1 MDQQRQQDGR
11 FREPIAV
18 IGSACRFPGACS
30 SPSKLWD
37 LLQQPRD
44 VLKEF
49 HPERLNLSR
58 FHHKSGDT
66 HGATD
71 VGNKSYLLEE
81 DTRLFDAA
89 FFGISPIEAAGM
101 DPQQRILLE
110 AVYETFES
118 AGVTLDELRGS
129 FTSVH
134 VGCMT
139 SDWAN
144 IQARDTET
152 VPKYNATGSA
162 NSILSNRISYIFDL
176 KGPSETIDTACSS
189 SLVALHNAA
198 RGLLNGD
205 CNAAVVAGVNLILD
219 PAPFINESKLHMLSP
234 DARSRMWDKDAN
246 GYARGE
252 GAGALLLKTLSQ
264 ALKDGDHIEG
274 LVRATG
280 VNSDGQSPGITMPYS
295 PTQTALIQQTYAR
308 AGLDPIKDRP
318 QYIECHGTGTPA
330 GDPVEARALSN
341 AFIGHVDKSTENPI
355 LVGSI
360 KTVIGHLEGG
370 AGIAGV
376 IKVLL
381 SIKYRV
387 IPPNLLFKDL
397 NPDIAPY
404 YGPLQIPTTAVPWP
418 ELPPGTPARASVNS
432 FGFGGT
438 NAHAVIESF
447 DESFGPRAS
456 SADEGVV
463 GPLLFSAKSGASL
476 LRSVRDNL
484 EYLQKDASLD
494 LRDLS
499 AFLQSRRT
507 THRVRAHFTG
517 SSRDAVL
524 ENMTNFITTH
534 AQSASDQI
542 GHQPQLI
549 NPKEVPGVLG
559 VFTGQGAQWPA
570 MGRELYCKSA
580 LFRKTIEECE
590 AVLDALPQQ
599 DRPDWSLTEELMK
612 DAISSRISEAALSQP
627 LCSAVQLA
635 LVKLLQAAGIAFD
648 AVVGH
653 SSGEIAATFAA
664 GIITLQGAMQIAYYR
679 GLHAKSA
686 GGANHAKGAMM
697 AVGLS
702 FAEAKQFCSRPEFDG
717 KIKVAASNA
726 PKSVTIS
733 GDVDAIVQAHEILQ
747 ADNIFA
753 RRLQVDTA
761 YHSHHMLPCCQPYLN
776 SLLACNIKV
785 MQPTGKCTWISSVRG
800 DTQLLRGD
808 LSSLKGQ
815 YWVDN
820 MVRTVLFTQAIESSI
835 WHGGPFDLAIE
846 VGPHPA
852 LKGPTEQTLKAS
864 YGILPVYTGVLKR
877 GENNVE
883 AFSAAVGTTWAQL
896 GPAFVDFA
904 GYRNLFYEA
913 ETPVFKIP
921 KGLPLYSWDHDKV
934 FWREG
939 RLSRRFRLGNDQGHE
954 LLGRRTLDD
963 NDTELRWRNVLKLGE
978 MPWLRGHEVLGEVLL
993 PGASYVSVAVQAGH
1007 NIAMTMGKNVRL
1019 IEISNVDI
1027 LRPVVVPEGTDGVET
1042 LFTTRIVETT
1052 RDHIKAEF
1060 MYYVCPDESLGTM
1073 LRTCNG
1079 EVMVYLETQTDIAS
1093 PDTLPAKDAMPLNLT
1108 KIDTERVYSLFKDIG
1123 LNYSGLFRGISTIER
1138 KLDYASTRST
1148 WVDGL
1153 DSAYVVHP
1161 AMLDVAFQTMFI
1173 AKAHPAS
1180 RQINSA
1186 LLPSHIDR
1194 VRINPSVQFTQP
1206 NEVAETAAEFET
1218 WAVKQTANS
1227 LVGDLNIYDA
1237 ATGKTFLQV
1246 EGLAVNSVGEQDA
1259 SSDNSM
1265 FSRTLWGQDVTL
1277 GLPDPVRDPVKDAEG
1292 LQMAHAVER
1301 VAVFYVKNI
1310 LKEVKKEERADFQW
1324 YHQRMFEAF
1333 ENHISIVKNGE
1344 HPIILPEWLDDE
1356 ESILDELDSKH
1367 GDTIDFKLLHAVGK
1381 DLAHVVRGNKQM
1393 LEVMT
1398 KNDMLNRFYMEGY
1411 ASVPTNK
1418 AVGDVMRQL
1427 SFKFPRAKILEIGA
1441 GTGGTSWSVLKSIND
1456 AYESYTYTDVSS
1468 GFFHLAE
1475 EKFSDFAHKII
1486 FKVLDIEQEP
1496 KEQGFKEQSYDI
1508 IIAALVLHATHDLE
1522 RTMRHARSLLKP
1534 GGFLVMVELTGTM
1547 SVRATLVMGGLP
1559 GWWLGENDGRRLSPL
1574 VTAIEWDRLL
1584 QNTGF
1589 SGADAVIHDLA
1600 DEEKHCTALIMGQA
1614 VDDDFQ
1620 RLRSPLST
1628 VAELPPPDDPIL
1640 VIGGKRLSTS
1650 KVIREIQK
1658 LFPRKWARHVRVY
1671 KSIDEVNVS
1680 GITPGLDVL
1689 SLQDLD
1695 ESPFSHTITARCMTI
1710 LQTLLMNAKNILW
1723 VTGARECQ
1731 SPRANLIHGIM
1742 RVVPSELPQ
1751 LNVQVLGLEA
1761 TATPV
1766 ALARTSV
1773 EMFLRLRETGTD
1785 GGNSHREMLWSMEP
1799 ELDIVRDRIIIPRVV
1814 PDNELNELYNASK
1827 RAITKTV
1834 DASKTPVDVVQ
1845 KDGRLS
1851 LQVAVA
1857 ASNTGRVELLKV
1869 HYSLRIPSM
1878 SGDELFIMA
1887 GRSGSSWVAAVTN
1900 ANTSIARVHGTHVI
1914 PIDEQDCSPERL
1926 SAIANYILSW
1936 SISTVAGPHAS
1947 VLLFEAHDSLA
1958 ASVKAQLAAAGGK
1971 AFFAST
1977 RTHGTP
1983 ANGIKIHA
1991 LASKRSIQRVVP
2003 HDVQLFI
2010 DCSLDSS
2017 PAAAT
2022 LTQSMPSNCIS
2033 RQLDVQLVQEALRS
2047 AHRESVELLKEAF
2060 AFPGV
2065 ESPAVPVVPAQT
2077 LAGRSFMSLKAQAY
2091 VTDWTTQVIS
2101 TTVPPLSLEGLFRPD
2116 KTYFMAGMAGGLGL
2130 SICQWMIR
2138 NGAKH
2143 MVITSRNPQVNTA
2156 TLEEAERVGA
2166 TVKVLAMDLTNRES
2180 VEKVVQQIR
2189 ETMPPIAGVCNAAM
2203 VLKDGFFVDMD
2214 VDQFNNTLAAKV
2226 IGSENLDSVFSS
2238 TPLDFFILL
2247 GSVASVIGNVGQSN
2261 YHAANLFMDSLVHQ
2275 RRARGLAASIVHIAY
2290 VTDVGYVTREERDR
2304 QLDSHF
2310 RKVRLMPTSE
2320 TDVHHAFAEAV
2331 KGGKPGSTS
2340 GYHDIIM
2347 GIEPL
2352 REQIPLDQQPLW
2364 MKNPR
2369 FAHFDQHAIHAQHE
2383 RGSTGSID
2391 NVRALVEKAEKEEEA
2406 IDAVMAAFCAKLE
2419 SILQLTA
2426 GCINVQRPITDLGI
2440 DSLVA
2445 VEIRTWFLKE
2455 LGADVPVVKILG
2467 GDTVQQLSTIATK
2480 KLLAKNMEAGAE
2492 KKSTIEK
2499 PAEATAPVRIPA
2511 PTPLAT
2517 SPHIAIESSHIAS
2530 GDPTPGSTDQRG
2542 PILTPES
2549 DRSSFLTTPAAVD
2562 IDSVSVLTAAT
2573 SKQEESISSNSSYT
2587 KDDTPELEDEY
2598 ESSVGVAAEEADEM
2612 RVRPGII
2619 REERMSPAQARLW
2632 FMSQHLENSAAYNM
2646 AFRYKVKGPIGTA
2659 RLKHAL
2665 SFTTHKHECLRM
2677 CFYSHLEDGHPMQ
2690 GLMASSLCNFK
2701 HTVHASEDD
2710 VAREMSRL
2718 STCQWNLQY
2727 GHTMEVS
2734 LLSRDSEDHDLI
2746 IAYHHIVMD
2755 VIGLGVVLDD
2765 LNNAYNMKPVNKS
2778 AGSYIEFSVKQL
2790 EQQARGDFDK
2800 QLSFWEAEFRT
2811 IPQRLPRLPFAR
2823 IGSPSGV
2830 AESVPDTYHQYRELN
2845 DTQFASLKATC
2856 QKLRISPF
2864 HFHLSLLQV
2873 LLSRYTNT
2881 DDLCIGIVDA
2891 NRNDHRYAGTVGCFV
2906 NMVPVR
2912 LHVPPGKA
2920 SFADVAQQTRRSALQ
2935 ALEHSAVPFDMILDK
2950 IKAPRS
2956 SRSTPLFQAALN
2968 YRTGS
2973 IWELPLGRAKMT
2985 MADVKDA
2992 NNPYDL
2998 SLGIAET
3005 RTGCMVEVYVSS
3017 SAYGAEACA
3026 TIMDAY
3032 MRLLDD
3038 FSNTPDLQINDCNI
3052 YGKPEID
3059 SSLSIGQGP
3068 VIHFEWPATL
3078 SQRFLDM
3085 VRLHHGDPAVTD
3097 KTGTLT
3103 YSELLERVN
3112 GVSDTLIRHGCKS
3125 GTRIAVL
3132 CEPSIDTIVAMLAIL
3147 HIGAVYVPLDVSLP
3161 TARHVAMIQSSKPS
3175 FVVNH
3180 ASTDGQARECIG
3192 KIEFPIR
3199 RVVLDDVIEEEIRVT
3214 VPCLASPDACSI
3226 VLFTSGSTGTP
3237 KGIMLSQANFAN
3249 HLALKTHLLGLG
3261 KETVLQQSST
3271 GFDMSIV
3278 QMFCALANGGRL
3290 VIAPFDIR
3298 RDPIEM
3304 VSLVCSEHISLSI
3317 ATPSEYLA
3325 WTRYGISSLK
3335 ENTAWRHIC
3344 MGGESV
3350 TRQLV
3355 LELRRLGL
3363 PNLRVTNCYGPTEI
3377 TAAASFQPI
3386 DLGGQEDAHPDMVKY
3401 KVGKVLPN
3409 YTVSIL
3415 DARGSPQPV
3424 NHTGEVCIGGA
3435 GVALGYISASDDAA
3449 SKFIVTAQ
3457 GQRMYR
3463 TGDRGRLL
3471 SDGTLLLFGRI
3482 EGDSQIKLR
3491 GIRVDLQEV
3500 ELAVLEAADGLLS
3513 NVVVSQRGDVLIA
3526 HATVPPGEPEA
3537 TLITEDDLNR
3547 VLRRLDLP
3555 QYFIPARIVILS
3567 SLPTNANGKLDRK
3580 AIAALP
3586 LPSCQSRA
3594 DSGSEE
3600 EKMTIEEGELRLLWE
3615 RVLPQVAPLTR
3626 IAPSSDFFLLGGN
3639 SLLLMKLQ
3647 AAMKDS
3653 MNVMMSTRKLYQA
3666 STLREMARA
3675 VDKQRRSQAEHDD
3688 QREIDWAAE
3697 TAIPKWLLNQI
3708 HEQSQSK
3715 QVVGAKS
3722 PVEKI
3727 SVLMTGATTFLGGHL
3742 LKSLLESDKVSKI
3755 YCIAVLAD
3763 DQHLL
3768 PENEKIESFNG
3779 SLLSPTLGLDAT
3791 ERVRLEST
3799 ADIIVHAGG
3808 SGHCLNTY
3816 ATLRIPNVIS
3826 THFLASMALPRSI
3839 PLLFLSS
3846 SRVVLL
3852 TGNTSPP
3859 AASVSGFPPA
3869 TDGREGH
3876 MMSKWTSEV
3885 FLENLVGHLLA
3896 SSPRHQQNPWTVSV
3910 HRPSVIVSE
3919 HAPNS
3924 DALNAILRYSILMQ
3938 SSPRMD
3944 NVVGYLDL
3952 AQLDTV
3958 IAELRQSVIQLG
3970 SGQGKQESTNILFK
3984 HHSGGI
3990 KVPASELWSHL
4001 GKVYGITF
4009 DEVELDEWLRRA
4021 ARAGID
4027 PLITAYLEAIQAN
4040 GAKMIFP
4047 YMGSD

>member
-1 MDQQRQQDGR
+1 MDQKRQQDGR

-18 IGSACRFPGACS
+18 IGSACRFPGASS
-30 SPSKLWD
+30 SPSKLWE

-58 FHHKSGDT
+58 FYHKSGDT

-89 FFGISPIEAAGM
+89 FFGISPVEAAGM

-234 DARSRMWDKDAN
+234 DARSRMWDKAAN

-252 GAGALLLKTLSQ
+252 GAGALLLKTFSQ

-280 VNSDGQSPGITMPYS
+280 VNSDGQSPGITMPFS

-341 AFIGHVDKSTENPI
+341 AFVAQGDTSTENPI

-381 SIKYRV
+381 SIKHRV

-404 YGPLQIPTTAVPWP
+404 YGPLRIPTTAVPWP

-438 NAHAVIESF
+438 NSHAIIESF
-447 DESFGPRAS
+447 DESSVPGS
-456 SADEGVV
+456 NSAEEGIV

-499 AFLQSRRT
+499 ALLQSRRT
-507 THRVRAHFTG
+507 THRVRAYFAG

-524 ENMTNFITTH
+524 QKMANFVDNH
-534 AQSASDQI
+534 ERSASDQI

-570 MGRELYCKSA
+570 MGRELYLKSS
-580 LFRKTIEECE
+580 LFRRYIEECE
-590 AVLDALPQQ
+590 AVLNVLPQQ
-599 DRPDWSLTEELMK
+599 DRPDWSLAEELMK
-612 DAISSRISEAALSQP
+612 DALCSRISEAAVSQP
-627 LCSAVQLA
+627 LCSAVQIA
-635 LVKLLQAAGIAFD
+635 LVKLLQAAGIGFD

-686 GGANHAKGAMM
+686 GGADGAKGAMM

-702 FAEAKQFCSRPEFDG
+702 FTEAKQFCSRLEFDG
-717 KIKVAASNA
+717 RIKVAASNA
-726 PKSVTIS
+726 PKSVTLS
-733 GDVDAIVQAHEILQ
+733 GDVDAIAQAHEILQ
-747 ADNIFA
+747 ADNVFA

-761 YHSHHMLPCCQPYLN
+761 YHSHHMLPCSRPYLK

-785 MQPTGKCTWISSVRG
+785 MQPIGKCTWISSVRG

-864 YGILPVYTGVLKR
+864 YGALPMYTGVLKR
-877 GENNVE
+877 GGNDVE
-883 AFSAAVGTTWAQL
+883 AFSSAIGTTWSQL
-896 GPAFVDFA
+896 GPVFVDFA
-904 GYRNLFYEA
+904 GYRSLFYEA
-913 ETPVFKIP
+913 EMPAFRIP
-921 KGLPLYSWDHDKV
+921 KGLPSYSWDHDKV

-939 RLSRRFRLGNDQGHE
+939 RLSRRFRLGHDQVHE

-963 NDTELRWRNVLKLGE
+963 NDNELRWRNVLKLGE

-993 PGASYVSVAVQAGH
+993 PGASYVSIAVQAGQSVA
-1007 NIAMTMGKNVRL
+1007 ISMEKGVRL
-1019 IEISNVDI
+1019 IEVSNVNI
-1027 LRPVVVPEGTDGVET
+1027 LRPVVVPEGADGVET

-1052 RDHIKAEF
+1052 KDHIRAEF
-1060 MYYVCPDESLGTM
+1060 RYYVCPDESLGSM
-1073 LRTCNG
+1073 LQTCNG
-1079 EVMVYLETQTDIAS
+1079 DIMVYLETQADVAS
-1093 PDTLPAKDAMPLNLT
+1093 QYTLPSKDVMPSNLT
-1108 KIDTERVYSLFKDIG
+1108 SIDTERVYSLFQDIG
-1123 LNYSGLFRGISTIER
+1123 LNYSGLFRGISAIDR
-1138 KLDYASTRST
+1138 QLDYARTRST
-1148 WVDGL
+1148 WAEGL

-1186 LLPSHIDR
+1186 LLPSRIDR
-1194 VRINPSVQFTQP
+1194 VRIDPSVQFTQE
-1206 NEVAETAAEFET
+1206 NAGAGTAAEFET

-1227 LVGDLNIYDA
+1227 LVGDLNIYNA
-1237 ATGKTFLQV
+1237 ATGQTFLQV
-1246 EGLAVNSVGEQDA
+1246 EGLAVNTVGEQDA
-1259 SSDNSM
+1259 SSDRSM

-1277 GLPDPVRDPVKDAEG
+1277 GLPDPVRDPVEDAKG

-1301 VAVFYVKNI
+1301 VALFYVKSI
-1310 LKEVKKEERADFQW
+1310 LKEISQEERADFQW
-1324 YHQRMFEAF
+1324 YHQRMLEAF
-1333 ENHISIVKNGE
+1333 EDHVKIVEGGE
-1344 HPIILPEWLDDE
+1344 HPIILSEWLDDE
-1356 ESILDELDSKH
+1356 ESILHELDSKH
-1367 GDTIDFKLLHAVGK
+1367 GETIDFKLLHAVGK
-1381 DLAHVVRGNKQM
+1381 NLADVVRGRKQM

-1398 KNDMLNRFYMEGY
+1398 KDDMLNRFYMEGY

-1441 GTGGTSWSVLKSIND
+1441 GTGGTSWSVLNSIDN

-1475 EKFSDFAHKII
+1475 EKFSKFAHKMI

-1496 KEQGFKEQSYDI
+1496 KQQGFEEQTYDI
-1508 IIAALVLHATHDLE
+1508 IVAALVLHATHDLAT
-1522 RTMRHARSLLKP
+1522 TMRHARSLLKP

-1559 GWWLGENDGRRLSPL
+1559 GWWLGEHDGRRLSPL
-1574 VTAIEWDRLL
+1574 VTAMEWDRLL
-1584 QNTGF
+1584 QDTGF

-1600 DEEKHCTALIMGQA
+1600 DEEKHCTALIMSQA
-1614 VDDDFQ
+1614 VDDALQ

-1628 VAELPPPDDPIL
+1628 VAELPVPAAPIL
-1640 VIGGKRLSTS
+1640 VIGGRRLSTS
-1650 KVIREIQK
+1650 KVIREVQK
-1658 LFPRKWARHVRVY
+1658 LLPKNWVRHVQVY
-1671 KSIDEVNVS
+1671 KSIDEVEVS
-1680 GITPGLDVL
+1680 RVTPGVDIL
-1689 SLQDLD
+1689 SLQDFD
-1695 ESPFSHTITARCMTI
+1695 EPPFSHTITAHRMTI
-1710 LQTLLMNAKNILW
+1710 LQSLLMNARNLLW
-1723 VTGARECQ
+1723 VTGARESQ
-1731 SPRANLIHGIM
+1731 RPRANLIHGIM

-1751 LNVQVLGLEA
+1751 LNVQVLGLDATEA
-1761 TATPV
+1761 PV
-1766 ALARTSV
+1766 ALARDSV
-1773 EMFLRLRETGTD
+1773 QMFLRLRETGAD
-1785 GGNSHREMLWSMEP
+1785 GGNSHREMLWSTEP
-1799 ELDIVRDRIIIPRVV
+1799 ELDIVCGRIMIPRVV
-1814 PDNELNELYNASK
+1814 PDDELNELYNASK

-1834 DASKTPVDVVQ
+1834 DASRIPVKVVQ
-1845 KDGRLS
+1845 RNGRLS
-1851 LQVAVA
+1851 LQSA
-1857 ASNTGRVELLKV
+1857 AAANNDDRFDLIKV
-1869 HYSLRIPSM
+1869 HYSLRIPSLR
-1878 SGDELFIMA
+1878 GDELFIIA
-1887 GRSGSSWVAAVTN
+1887 GRSESAWVVALTN
-1900 ANTSIARVHGTHVI
+1900 VNTSIARVDNTHVI
-1914 PIDEQDCSPERL
+1914 PIDEAACSPKRL
-1926 SAIANYILSW
+1926 SAMANYFLAW
-1936 SISTVAGPHAS
+1936 SIATVAGPHAS
-1947 VLLFEAHDSLA
+1947 VLLFEADNCLA
-1958 ASVKAQLAAAGGK
+1958 ASVKAQLAAVGGK
-1971 AFFAST
+1971 AILAYT
-1977 RTHGTP
+1977 QTHGSP
-1983 ANGIKIHA
+1983 ASGIKVHA
-1991 LASKRSIQRVVP
+1991 LASKRAIQRLVP
-2003 HDVQLFI
+2003 RDVQLFI
-2010 DCSLDSS
+2010 DCSLGAS

-2022 LTQSMPSNCIS
+2022 LGQSMPSNCIS
-2033 RQLDVQLVQEALRS
+2033 RQLSVELVHEALRS
-2047 AHRESVELLKEAF
+2047 ASKEPAKLLGEAC
-2060 AFPGV
+2060 A
-2065 ESPAVPVVPAQT
+2065 SPDAEASAVPVIPAEK
-2077 LAGRSFMSLKAQAY
+2077 LAGSTSVSLEAQAY
-2091 VTDWTTQVIS
+2091 VTDWKTQLLSANIQ
-2101 TTVPPLSLEGLFRPD
+2101 PLGFEGLFRPD

-2138 NGAKH
+2138 NGAKY
-2143 MVITSRNPQVNTA
+2143 MVITSRRPQVDAA

-2166 TVKVLAMDLTNRES
+2166 TVKVLAMDLTDKEC
-2180 VEKVVQQIR
+2180 VKQVVQEVR
-2189 ETMPPIAGVCNAAM
+2189 DTMPPIVGVCNAAM

-2214 VDQFNNTLAAKV
+2214 VNQFNNTLAAKV
-2226 IGSENLDSVFSS
+2226 IGSENLDSVFDNA
-2238 TPLDFFILL
+2238 PLDFFILL
-2247 GSVASVIGNVGQSN
+2247 GSVASVIGNIGQSN
-2261 YHAANLFMDSLVHQ
+2261 YHAANLFMASLVHQ
-2275 RRARGLAASIVHIAY
+2275 RRARGLAASIIHIAY

-2331 KGGKPGSTS
+2331 RGGKTESTS

-2352 REQIPLDQQPLW
+2352 RTQIPLDQQPLW

-2369 FAHFDQHAIHAQHE
+2369 FAHFDQHTIHAQQD
-2383 RGSTGSID
+2383 RGLTGSRENI
-2391 NVRALVEKAEKEEEA
+2391 RALVEKADKEEDA

-2426 GCINVQRPITDLGI
+2426 GSINVQRPITDLGI

-2492 KKSTIEK
+2492 KMSTTEK
-2499 PAEATAPVRIPA
+2499 PAEATAPVHVPA
-2511 PTPLAT
+2511 PAPLAP
-2517 SPHIAIESSHIAS
+2517 SPRIASESSNVDS
-2530 GDPTPGSTDQRG
+2530 DERSQSPTDRPGPVS
-2542 PILTPES
+2542 TPES
-2549 DRSSFLTTPAAVD
+2549 DRSSFLTTQGVLD
-2562 IDSVSVLTAAT
+2562 FDSVSVATAAT
-2573 SKQEESISSNSSYT
+2573 SEQEESISSDSSYT
-2587 KDDTPELEDEY
+2587 KGDTYEPDDK
-2598 ESSVGVAAEEADEM
+2598 SACFVGVAGQKAAV
-2612 RVRPGII
+2612 VRARPEII

-2632 FMSQHLENSAAYNM
+2632 FMSQHLENSSAYNM
-2646 AFRYKVKGPIGTA
+2646 AFRYKVKGPIGIA

-2665 SFTTHKHECLRM
+2665 SLTAQTHECLRM
-2677 CFYSHLEDGHPMQ
+2677 CFYSRLEDGHPMQ
-2690 GLMASSLCNFK
+2690 GLMASSLYEFK
-2701 HTVHASEDD
+2701 QTLHASDAD
-2710 VAREMSRL
+2710 VTREMSRL
-2718 STCQWNLQY
+2718 SNCQWNLQY
-2727 GHTMEVS
+2727 GHTMGVS
-2734 LLSRDSEDHDLI
+2734 LLSRNSEDHDLI

-2755 VIGLGVVLDD
+2755 VVGLGAVLVD
-2765 LNNAYNMKPVNKS
+2765 LDSAYNMKPINKS
-2778 AGSYIEFSVKQL
+2778 AGSYLDFSAQQL
-2790 EQQARGDFDK
+2790 EQQTRGGFDK
-2800 QLSFWEAEFRT
+2800 DLSFWEAKFET
-2811 IPQRLPRLPFAR
+2811 IPEPLPRLPFAN
-2823 IGSPSGV
+2823 IGT
-2830 AESVPDTYHQYRELN
+2830 VPGDEPAAGTYHQYRELN
-2845 DTQFASLKATC
+2845 DTQFVSLKATC
-2856 QKLRISPF
+2856 QQLDI
-2864 HFHLSLLQV
+2864 
-2873 LLSRYTNT
+2873 
-2881 DDLCIGIVDA
+2881 CIGVVDA
-2891 NRNDHRYAGTVGCFV
+2891 NRNDHRYAGAVGCFV
-2906 NMVPVR
+2906 NMVPLR
-2912 LHVPPGKA
+2912 LQVPPSKTA
-2920 SFADVAQQTRRSALQ
+2920 FTDFAQQTRKRALQ
-2935 ALEHSAVPFDMILDK
+2935 ALEHSEVPFDMILDRIK
-2950 IKAPRS
+2950 IPRS
-2956 SRSTPLFQAALN
+2956 SGSTPLFQAALN

-2973 IWELPLGRAKMT
+2973 IWEMPLGQAKMT

-3017 SAYGAEACA
+3017 PAYSAEACS
-3026 TIMDAY
+3026 TVMDAY
-3032 MRLLDD
+3032 MRLLAD
-3038 FSNTPDLQINDCNI
+3038 FSSTPALEIGNCSI
-3052 YGKPEID
+3052 YDQADID
-3059 SSLSIGQGP
+3059 RSLSIGRGP
-3068 VIHFEWPATL
+3068 VITFGWPATL

-3085 VRLHHGDPAVTD
+3085 VRLHHDDPAVTD
-3097 KTGTLT
+3097 ETGTLT
-3103 YSELLERVN
+3103 YSEFMERVN
-3112 GVSDTLIRHGCKS
+3112 AVSDTLVRHGCKS
-3125 GTRIAVL
+3125 DSRVAVL
-3132 CEPSIDTIVAMLAIL
+3132 CEPSIDSVVSMLAIL

-3161 TARHVAMIQSSKPS
+3161 AARHAAMMQSSNPS
-3175 FVVNH
+3175 FLVSH
-3180 ASTDGQARECIG
+3180 FATDGRARDCIDKVG
-3192 KIEFPIR
+3192 FPIR
-3199 RVVLDDVIEEEIRVT
+3199 RVVVDEVLDEEVTVT
-3214 VPCLASPDACSI
+3214 VPCVASPDDCSI
-3226 VLFTSGSTGTP
+3226 IFFTSGSTGTP
-3237 KGIMLSQANFAN
+3237 KGIMLSQANFVN
-3249 HLALKTHLLGLG
+3249 HLALKTHLLELG

-3271 GFDMSIV
+3271 GFDMSII

-3290 VIAPFDIR
+3290 VIAPSEIR
-3298 RDPIEM
+3298 RDPMEM
-3304 VSLVCSEHISLSI
+3304 VSLVRSERISLSI

-3325 WTRYGISSLK
+3325 WIRYGASSLK

-3344 MGGESV
+3344 MGGEPV

-3355 LELRRLGL
+3355 LELRRLDI
-3363 PNLRVTNCYGPTEI
+3363 PTLRVTNCYGPTEI
-3377 TAAASFQPI
+3377 TAAASFHTI
-3386 DLGGQEDAHPDMVKY
+3386 DLGSQENVASDTVKY
-3401 KVGKVLPN
+3401 TVGKVLPN

-3415 DARGSPQPV
+3415 DASGSPQPV
-3424 NHTGEVCIGGA
+3424 NYTGEICIGGT
-3435 GVALGYISASDDAA
+3435 GVALGYIDTTGDAA

-3482 EGDSQIKLR
+3482 DGDSQVKLR
-3491 GIRVDLQEV
+3491 GLRIDLQEV

-3513 NVVVSQRGDVLIA
+3513 TVVVSQRGDVLIA
-3526 HATVPPGEPEA
+3526 HATLAADKAGSTVVTDG
-3537 TLITEDDLNR
+3537 DLTR
-3547 VLRRLDLP
+3547 MLQRLTLP
-3555 QYFIPARIVILS
+3555 QYFIPARIIILP
-3567 SLPTNANGKLDRK
+3567 SLPTNTNGKLDRK

-3586 LPSCQSRA
+3586 LPPSRSTA
-3594 DSGSEE
+3594 DLGSEA
-3600 EKMTIEEGELRLLWE
+3600 EKMTVDEGELRLLWE
-3615 RVLPQVAPLTR
+3615 RVLPQAAVSAS

-3647 AAMKDS
+3647 ATIKDS
-3653 MNVMMSTRKLYQA
+3653 MNVTISTRKLYQA
-3666 STLREMARA
+3666 STLRDMAQA
-3675 VDKQRRSQAEHDD
+3675 VMKQWRSEAENDAE
-3688 QREIDWAAE
+3688 QEIDWAAE
-3697 TAIPKWLLNQI
+3697 TAVPRWLLDQI
-3708 HEQSQSK
+3708 HKQSDSK
-3715 QVVGAKS
+3715 HAAGSKS
-3722 PVEKI
+3722 PEAKL

-3742 LKSLLESDKVSKI
+3742 LKSLLDSDKVSKV

-3763 DQHLL
+3763 DMHLL
-3768 PENEKIESFNG
+3768 PEGEKVECFTG
-3779 SLLSPTLGLDAT
+3779 SLLSPTLGLNAA
-3791 ERVRLEST
+3791 ERERLEST

-3816 ATLRIPNVIS
+3816 TTLRKPNVVS
-3826 THFLASMALPRSI
+3826 TQVLASMALPRSI

-3846 SRVVLL
+3846 NRVVLL
-3852 TGNTSPP
+3852 TGSTSPP
-3859 AASVSGFPPA
+3859 PASVSSFPPA

-3876 MMSKWTSEV
+3876 MMM
-3885 FLENLVGHLLA
+3885 
-3896 SSPRHQQNPWTVSV
+3896 

-3919 HAPNS
+3919 NAPNS

-3944 NVVGYLDL
+3944 NVEGYLDL

-3958 IAELRQSVIQLG
+3958 VAELCQSVIQLG
-3970 SGQGKQESTNILFK
+3970 SGRTTQESTNILFK
-3984 HHSGGI
+3984 HHSGGV
-3990 KVPASELWSHL
+3990 KVPARELWSHL
-4001 GKVYGITF
+4001 ENVYGVTF
-4009 DEVELDEWLRRA
+4009 DEVEMNEWLRRA

-4027 PLITAYLEAIQAN
+4027 PLIMAYLEAIQGN
-4040 GAKMIFP
+4040 GAKLIFP

>member
-1 MDQQRQQDGR
+1 MDQERQQDGR

-18 IGSACRFPGACS
+18 IGSGCRFPGASS
-30 SPSKLWD
+30 SPSKLWE

-44 VLKEF
+44 ALKEF
-49 HPERLNLSR
+49 DPERLNLSR

-89 FFGISPIEAAGM
+89 FFGISPVEAAGM

-110 AVYETFES
+110 AVYEAFES
-118 AGVTLDELRGS
+118 AGMTLDELRGS

-219 PAPFINESKLHMLSP
+219 PAPYINESKLHMLSP
-234 DARSRMWDKDAN
+234 DARSRMWDKAAN

-252 GAGALLLKTLSQ
+252 GAGALLLKKLSQ

-280 VNSDGQSPGITMPYS
+280 VNSDGQSPGITMPFS
-295 PTQTALIQQTYAR
+295 PTQTALIQETYAR

-330 GDPVEARALSN
+330 GDPVEAQALSN
-341 AFIGHVDKSTENPI
+341 AFIGQGDKSTENPI
-355 LVGSI
+355 FVGSI

-381 SIKYRV
+381 SIKHRV

-418 ELPPGTPARASVNS
+418 KLPPGTPARASVNS

-438 NAHAVIESF
+438 NSHAIIESF
-447 DESFGPRAS
+447 EEGSVPRPN
-456 SADEGVV
+456 SAEEGIV

-484 EYLQKDASLD
+484 EYMHKDPSLD

-499 AFLQSRRT
+499 ALLQSRRT
-507 THRVRAHFTG
+507 THRCRAHFSG
-517 SSRDAVL
+517 SSRDAIL
-524 ENMTNFITTH
+524 EKMADFVKIH
-534 AQSASDQI
+534 EKSASDQI

-559 VFTGQGAQWPA
+559 VFTGQGAQWPS
-570 MGRELYCKSA
+570 MGRELIQKSS
-580 LFRKTIEECE
+580 LFRKYIQECE
-590 AVLDALPQQ
+590 AVLNALPEK
-599 DRPDWSLTEELMK
+599 DRPKWSLTEELMK
-612 DAISSRISEAALSQP
+612 DAASSRIAEAALSQP

-635 LVKLLQAAGIAFD
+635 LVKLLQAAGIKFD

-686 GGANHAKGAMM
+686 GGANGAKGAMM
-697 AVGLS
+697 AAGLS
-702 FAEAKQFCSRPEFDG
+702 FVEAKQFCSRSEFDG
-717 KIKVAASNA
+717 RIKVAASNA
-726 PKSVTIS
+726 PKSVTLS
-733 GDVDAIVQAHEILQ
+733 GDLDAITKAHEILQ
-747 ADNIFA
+747 ADNVFA

-761 YHSHHMLPCCQPYLN
+761 YHSHHMLPCSQPYLK

-785 MQPTGKCTWISSVRG
+785 MQPTGKCTWVSSVRG

-864 YGILPVYTGVLKR
+864 YGALPVYTGVLKR
-877 GENNVE
+877 GGNDVE
-883 AFSAAVGTTWAQL
+883 AFSSAIGTAWAQL

-904 GYRNLFYEA
+904 GYRSLFYKA
-913 ETPVFKIP
+913 GTPALRIP
-921 KGLPLYSWDHDKV
+921 KGLPTYSWDHDKV

-963 NDTELRWRNVLKLGE
+963 NDTELRWRNVLKLSE

-993 PGASYVSVAVQAGH
+993 PGASYVSIAVQAGQS
-1007 NIAMTMGKNVRL
+1007 IAATMGKGVRL
-1019 IEISNVDI
+1019 IEVSNINI
-1027 LRPVVVPEGTDGVET
+1027 LRPVVVPEGVDGVET

-1052 RDHIKAEF
+1052 KDHILAEF
-1060 MYYVCPDESLGTM
+1060 TYYVCPDESLGSM
-1073 LRTCNG
+1073 LQTCNG
-1079 EVMVYLETQTDIAS
+1079 DILVYLETQSDFAS
-1093 PDTLPAKDAMPLNLT
+1093 QDTLPPKGAMPSNLT
-1108 KIDTERVYSLFKDIG
+1108 SIDTERVYSLFKDIG
-1123 LNYSGLFRGISTIER
+1123 LNYSGLFRGITTIDR
-1138 KLDYASTRST
+1138 QLDYASTKST
-1148 WVDGL
+1148 WAEGL

-1180 RQINSA
+1180 RQISSA

-1194 VRINPSVQFTQP
+1194 VRINPSVQFAQP
-1206 NEVAETAAEFET
+1206 SGGAETAAEFET

-1227 LVGDLNIYDA
+1227 LVGDLNVYDA

-1246 EGLAVNSVGEQDA
+1246 EGLAVNSVGEQDS
-1259 SSDNSM
+1259 SSDRSM

-1277 GLPDPVRDPVKDAEG
+1277 GLPDPIRDPVKDAEG

-1301 VAVFYVKNI
+1301 VALFYVKNI
-1310 LKEVKKEERADFQW
+1310 LKEVGQEERAGFQW

-1333 ENHISIVKNGE
+1333 EEHVRVVKSGE

-1356 ESILDELDSKH
+1356 ASILDELDAKH
-1367 GDTIDFKLLHAVGK
+1367 GETIDFKLLHAVGK
-1381 DLAHVVRGNKQM
+1381 DLADVVRGNKQM

-1398 KNDMLNRFYMEGY
+1398 KDDMLNRFYMEGY

-1427 SFKFPRAKILEIGA
+1427 SFKFPRARILEIGA
-1441 GTGGTSWSVLKSIND
+1441 GTGGTSWSVLNCIDD

-1475 EKFSDFAHKII
+1475 EKFAKFAHKMI

-1496 KEQGFKEQSYDI
+1496 KEQGFEEQSYDI
-1508 IIAALVLHATHDLE
+1508 IVAALVLHATHDLE
-1522 RTMRHARSLLKP
+1522 KTMRHARSLLKP

-1574 VTAIEWDRLL
+1574 VTAVEWDRLL
-1584 QNTGF
+1584 QDTGF

-1628 VAELPPPDDPIL
+1628 VAELPLPTDPIV

-1650 KVIREIQK
+1650 KVVREIQK
-1658 LFPRKWARHVRVY
+1658 LLPKKWARHTLAY
-1671 KSIDEVNVS
+1671 KSIDEIDVS
-1680 GITPGLDVL
+1680 KVTPSIDIL
-1689 SLQDLD
+1689 SLQDFD
-1695 ESPFSHTITARCMTI
+1695 EPPFSHTVTAHRMAI
-1710 LQTLLMNAKNILW
+1710 
-1723 VTGARECQ
+1723 
-1731 SPRANLIHGIM
+1731 IH
-1742 RVVPSELPQ
+1742 
-1751 LNVQVLGLEA
+1751 
-1761 TATPV
+1761 
-1766 ALARTSV
+1766 
-1773 EMFLRLRETGTD
+1773 
-1785 GGNSHREMLWSMEP
+1785 
-1799 ELDIVRDRIIIPRVV
+1799 
-1814 PDNELNELYNASK
+1814 
-1827 RAITKTV
+1827 
-1834 DASKTPVDVVQ
+1834 
-1845 KDGRLS
+1845 
-1851 LQVAVA
+1851 
-1857 ASNTGRVELLKV
+1857 
-1869 HYSLRIPSM
+1869 
-1878 SGDELFIMA
+1878 GDELFIIG
-1887 GRSGSSWVAAVTN
+1887 GRSESSWVVAITN
-1900 ANTSIARVHGTHVI
+1900 VNASIAQVDETHVF
-1914 PIDEQDCSPERL
+1914 PIEEKDCTPDNL
-1926 SAIANYILSW
+1926 SAIANYVLSW
-1936 SISTVAGPHAS
+1936 AVTTVAAPYAS
-1947 VLLFEAHDSLA
+1947 VLLFEADDSLA
-1958 ASVKAQLAAAGGK
+1958 ASVKAELAAVGSK
-1971 AFFAST
+1971 TILAST
-1977 RTHGTP
+1977 HGHGHPT
-1983 ANGIKIHA
+1983 NDIKIHA
-1991 LASKRSIQRVVP
+1991 LASKRAIQRLVP
-2003 HDVQLFI
+2003 RDVQLYI
-2010 DCSLDSS
+2010 DCSLGAS

-2022 LTQSMPSNCIS
+2022 LAQSMPSKCIV
-2033 RQLDVQLVQEALRS
+2033 RQLSADLVQEALRG
-2047 AHRESVELLKEAF
+2047 AAKPVAELLGEAC
-2060 AFPGV
+2060 ASSDI
-2065 ESPAVPVVPAQT
+2065 EATAVPLIPAAK
-2077 LAGRSFMSLKAQAY
+2077 LAGAGAISLKTQPY
-2091 VTDWTTQVIS
+2091 ITDWKTQVSIS
-2101 TTVPPLSLEGLFRPD
+2101 TTIQPLNLDGLFKPD

-2143 MVITSRNPQVNTA
+2143 MVITSRRPQVDEA

-2166 TVKVLAMDLTNRES
+2166 TVKVLAMDLTNKDS
-2180 VEKVVQQIR
+2180 VEKVVR
-2189 ETMPPIAGVCNAAM
+2189 EVRDTMPPIAGVCNAAM

-2226 IGSENLDSVFSS
+2226 IGSENLDAVFNDA
-2238 TPLDFFILL
+2238 PLDFFILL

-2261 YHAANLFMDSLVHQ
+2261 YHAANLFMTSLVHQ
-2275 RRARGLAASIVHIAY
+2275 RRARGLAASIIHIAY

-2331 KGGKPGSTS
+2331 KGGKPESTS
-2340 GYHDIIM
+2340 GYYDIIM

-2352 REQIPLDQQPLW
+2352 REQIPSDQQPLW

-2369 FAHFDQHAIHAQHE
+2369 FAHFDQHAIHAQND
-2383 RGSTGSID
+2383 RSSTGSTE
-2391 NVRALVEKAEKEEEA
+2391 NVRALVEKAEQEEEA
-2406 IDAVMAAFCAKLE
+2406 IDAVMAAFCTKLE

-2426 GCINVQRPITDLGI
+2426 GSINVQRPITDLGI

-2492 KKSTIEK
+2492 KKSTTEK
-2499 PAEATAPVRIPA
+2499 PAEAAAPVP
-2511 PTPLAT
+2511 
-2517 SPHIAIESSHIAS
+2517 
-2530 GDPTPGSTDQRG
+2530 
-2542 PILTPES
+2542 
-2549 DRSSFLTTPAAVD
+2549 
-2562 IDSVSVLTAAT
+2562 T

-2587 KDDTPELEDEY
+2587 KDETPDSDDKSER
-2598 ESSVGVAAEEADEM
+2598 SVSVADDKADEM
-2612 RVRPGII
+2612 RIRPEIL

-2632 FMSQHLENSAAYNM
+2632 FMSQHLENSSAYNM
-2646 AFRYKVKGPIGTA
+2646 AFRYRVKGPIGIA

-2665 SFTTHKHECLRM
+2665 SVTTYNHECLRM
-2677 CFYSHLEDGHPMQ
+2677 CFYSRLEDGQPMQ
-2690 GLMASSLCNFK
+2690 GLMASSLYQFN
-2701 HTVHASEDD
+2701 HIVNASDAD
-2710 VAREMSRL
+2710 VDREMSRL
-2718 STCQWNLQY
+2718 STRKWDLEY

-2734 LLSRDSEDHDLI
+2734 LISRSSEDHDMI

-2755 VIGLGVVLDD
+2755 SMGLGIVLND
-2765 LNNAYNMKPVNKS
+2765 LNSAYNMRPLNRS
-2778 AGSYIEFSVKQL
+2778 AGSYMDFSVQQL
-2790 EQQARGDFDK
+2790 EQQTRGEFDE
-2800 QLSFWEAEFRT
+2800 QLSFWEAEFKT
-2811 IPQRLPRLPFAR
+2811 IPETLPRLPFAN
-2823 IGSPSGV
+2823 ISG
-2830 AESVPDTYHQYRELN
+2830 APGDEPVPDTYHQYRELN
-2845 DTQFASLKATC
+2845 DAQFASLKATC
-2856 QKLRISPF
+2856 QQLRISPF
-2864 HFHLSLLQV
+2864 HFHLALLQV

-2881 DDLCIGIVDA
+2881 EDLCIGVVDA
-2891 NRNDHRYAGTVGCFV
+2891 NRNNHQYAGTVGCFV

-2912 LHVPPGKA
+2912 LHMPLGKTG
-2920 SFADVAQQTRRSALQ
+2920 FADVAQHTRQSALR
-2935 ALEHSAVPFDMILDK
+2935 ALEHSTVPFDMIIDK
-2950 IKAPRS
+2950 IKIPRS
-2956 SRSTPLFQAALN
+2956 SGSTPLFQAALN

-2973 IWELPLGRAKMT
+2973 LWEMPLGQAKMT

-3005 RTGCMVEVYVSS
+3005 RTGCMVEFYVSS
-3017 SAYGAEACA
+3017 SAYSSEACC

-3038 FSNTPDLQINDCNI
+3038 FSSNPDLQIGNCNVYDKSGI
-3052 YGKPEID
+3052 E
-3059 SSLSIGQGP
+3059 SSLKVGKGP
-3068 VIHFEWPATL
+3068 VITFGWPATL

-3085 VRLHHGDPAVTD
+3085 VRRHHEDAAVTD
-3097 KTGTLT
+3097 KTSTLT
-3103 YSELLERVN
+3103 YAELMERVN
-3112 GVSDTLIRHGCKS
+3112 AVCDTLVRYGCGS
-3125 GTRIAVL
+3125 GSHIAVL
-3132 CEPSIDTIVAMLAIL
+3132 CEPSIDTIVSMLAIL

-3161 TARHVAMIQSSKPS
+3161 TARHVAMIHSSKPS
-3175 FVVNH
+3175 LIVSH
-3180 ASTDGQARECIG
+3180 STTDGLARDCID
-3192 KIEFPIR
+3192 KVDFPIR
-3199 RVVLDDVIEEEIRVT
+3199 RVVLDDIPDEEVRVT
-3214 VPCLASPDACSI
+3214 VPCVASPDTCSVI
-3226 VLFTSGSTGTP
+3226 LFTSGSTGTP
-3237 KGIMLSQANFAN
+3237 KGIMLSQANFVN

-3271 GFDMSIV
+3271 GFDMSMI

-3290 VIAPFDIR
+3290 VIAPFEIR

-3304 VSLVCSEHISLSI
+3304 ASLIRSEQISLSI

-3325 WTRYGISSLK
+3325 WTRYGASSLK

-3344 MGGESV
+3344 MGGEPV

-3377 TAAASFQPI
+3377 TAAASFHTV
-3386 DLGGQEDAHPDMVKY
+3386 DLGSQGNLNADTVKY
-3401 KVGKVLPN
+3401 TVGKVLPN

-3415 DARGSPQPV
+3415 DVSGSPQPV
-3424 NHTGEVCIGGA
+3424 NYTGEICIGGA
-3435 GVALGYISASDDAA
+3435 GVALGYVNASGDAA
-3449 SKFIVTAQ
+3449 SNFIVTAQ

-3482 EGDSQIKLR
+3482 DGDAQIKLR
-3491 GIRVDLQEV
+3491 GLRIDLQEV
-3500 ELAVLEAADGLLS
+3500 ELAVLEAANGLLS
-3513 NVVVSQRGDVLIA
+3513 TVVVSQRGDVLIA
-3526 HATVPPGEPEA
+3526 HATVSADKAAAGSV
-3537 TLITEDDLNR
+3537 TDDDLTG
-3547 VLRRLDLP
+3547 VLRRLTLP
-3555 QYFIPARIVILS
+3555 QYFIPARIITLS

-3586 LPSCQSRA
+3586 LPQTQFTAGPTSS
-3594 DSGSEE
+3594 E
-3600 EKMTIEEGELRLLWE
+3600 EKMTVGEGELRLLWE
-3615 RVLPQVAPLTR
+3615 RVLPQAASSAR
-3626 IAPSSDFFLLGGN
+3626 ISPSSDFFLLGGN

-3647 AAMKDS
+3647 AAIKDS
-3653 MNVMMSTRKLYQA
+3653 MNVIMSTRKLYQA
-3666 STLREMARA
+3666 STLRDMARA
-3675 VDKQRRSQAEHDD
+3675 VDEQRRSQTENDAEL
-3688 QREIDWAAE
+3688 EIDWAAE

-3708 HEQSQSK
+3708 HELSNSNHFTRSK
-3715 QVVGAKS
+3715 L

-3742 LKSLLESDKVSKI
+3742 LKSLLQSDTVSQI
-3755 YCIAVLAD
+3755 YCVAVPAD
-3763 DQHLL
+3763 DQKLL
-3768 PENEKIESFNG
+3768 PEDEKIECFTG
-3779 SLLSPTLGLDAT
+3779 SLLSPTLGLNAA
-3791 ERVRLEST
+3791 ERERLESV
-3799 ADIIVHAGG
+3799 ADVIVHAGG

-3816 ATLRIPNVIS
+3816 ATLRTPNVVS
-3826 THFLASMALPRSI
+3826 TQFLASMALPRSI

-3846 SRVVLL
+3846 NRVVLL

-3859 AASVSGFPPA
+3859 AASVSAFPPA

-3885 FLENLVGHLLA
+3885 FLENLVSHLQG
-3896 SSPRHQQNPWTVSV
+3896 SSLRHQQKPWTVAV

-3919 HAPNS
+3919 NAPNS

-3944 NVVGYLDL
+3944 NVRGYLDL

-3958 IAELRQSVIQLG
+3958 VAELCQSVIQLG
-3970 SGQGKQESTNILFK
+3970 SGQSNQESTDIIFK
-3984 HHSGGI
+3984 HHSGGV
-3990 KVPASELWSHL
+3990 KVPATELWSHL
-4001 GKVYGITF
+4001 EKVYGVTF
-4009 DEVELDEWLRRA
+4009 DEVEMDEWLRRA
-4021 ARAGID
+4021 AKAGID
-4027 PLITAYLEAIQAN
+4027 PLITAYLEAIQSN

>member
-1 MDQQRQQDGR
+1 MDQQRQQHGR

-18 IGSACRFPGACS
+18 IGSACRFPGASS
-30 SPSKLWD
+30 SPSKLWE

-49 HPERLNLSR
+49 DPERLNLSR

-89 FFGISPIEAAGM
+89 FFGISPVEAAGM

-110 AVYETFES
+110 TVYETFES
-118 AGVTLDELRGS
+118 AGMTLEELRGS
-129 FTSVH
+129 ITSVH

-198 RGLLNGD
+198 RSLLAGD

-219 PAPFINESKLHMLSP
+219 PAPYINESKLHMLSP
-234 DARSRMWDKDAN
+234 DARSRMWDKAAN

-280 VNSDGQSPGITMPYS
+280 VNSDGQSPGITMPFS
-295 PTQTALIQQTYAR
+295 PTQTALIRQTYAR

-330 GDPVEARALSN
+330 GDPVEARALN
-341 AFIGHVDKSTENPI
+341 HAFIAPGNKSTENPI
-355 LVGSI
+355 FVGSI

-381 SIKYRV
+381 SIKHRV

-418 ELPPGTPARASVNS
+418 KLAPGTPARASVNS

-438 NAHAVIESF
+438 NSHAIIESF
-447 DESFGPRAS
+447 DESSVPRLD
-456 SADEGVV
+456 SADQGIV

-476 LRSVRDNL
+476 LRSVRDHL
-484 EYLQKDASLD
+484 EYLQKDSSLD

-499 AFLQSRRT
+499 ALLQSRRT
-507 THRVRAHFTG
+507 THRVRVHFSG
-517 SSRDAVL
+517 SSRDAIL
-524 ENMTNFITTH
+524 GKMANFVGIH
-534 AQSASDQI
+534 EKSASDQI
-542 GHQPQLI
+542 GHQPHLI

-570 MGRELYCKSA
+570 MGRGLYHKSS
-580 LFRKTIEECE
+580 LFRKYIGECE
-590 AVLDALPQQ
+590 AVLKALPQQ
-599 DRPDWSLTEELMK
+599 DRPKWSLTQELMK
-612 DAISSRISEAALSQP
+612 DAVSSRISEAALSQP

-635 LVKLLQAAGIAFD
+635 LVKLLQAAGIGFD

-686 GGANHAKGAMM
+686 GGVEGAKGAMM

-702 FAEAKQFCSRPEFDG
+702 FTEAKRFCSRPEFDG
-717 KIKVAASNA
+717 RIKVAASNA
-726 PKSVTIS
+726 PKSVTLS
-733 GDVDAIVQAHEILQ
+733 GDVNAITKAHETLQ
-747 ADNIFA
+747 ADNVFA

-761 YHSHHMLPCCQPYLN
+761 YHSHHMLPCSQPYLR
-776 SLLACNIKV
+776 SLLACDIKV

-808 LSSLKGQ
+808 LHSLKGP

-835 WHGGPFDLAIE
+835 WHGGPFDMAIE

-864 YGILPVYTGVLKR
+864 YGSLPAYTGVLKR
-877 GENNVE
+877 GENDVE
-883 AFSAAVGTTWAQL
+883 AFSSAIGTTWAQL

-904 GYRNLFYEA
+904 GYRSLFYEA
-913 ETPVFKIP
+913 ETAALRMP
-921 KGLPLYSWDHDKV
+921 KGLPSYSWDHDKV

-993 PGASYVSVAVQAGH
+993 PGASYVSIAVQAGQS
-1007 NIAMTMGKNVRL
+1007 IATTMGKGVRL
-1019 IEISNVDI
+1019 IEVSNVDI
-1027 LRPVVVPEGTDGVET
+1027 LRPVVVPEGVDGVET

-1052 RDHIKAEF
+1052 KDHIRAEF
-1060 MYYVCPDESLGTM
+1060 MYYVCPDESLGSM
-1073 LRTCNG
+1073 LQTCNG
-1079 EVMVYLETQTDIAS
+1079 DISVYLETQAEVAS
-1093 PDTLPAKDAMPLNLT
+1093 QDTLPSKDVMPSNLT
-1108 KIDTERVYSLFKDIG
+1108 SIDVERVYSLFKDIG
-1123 LNYSGLFRGISTIER
+1123 LNYSGLFRGISTIDR
-1138 KLDYASTRST
+1138 QLDYASTGCT
-1148 WVDGL
+1148 WAEGL

-1194 VRINPSVQFTQP
+1194 VRINPAVQFTQP
-1206 NEVAETAAEFET
+1206 NGSAETAAEFET

-1237 ATGKTFLQV
+1237 ATAKTFLQV

-1259 SSDNSM
+1259 SSDRSM

-1310 LKEVKKEERADFQW
+1310 LEEVSSEERASFQW

-1333 ENHISIVKNGE
+1333 EEHIRVVKDGE

-1356 ESILDELDSKH
+1356 AAILDELDSKH
-1367 GDTIDFKLLHAVGK
+1367 GETIDFRLLHAVGK
-1381 DLAHVVRGNKQM
+1381 DLADVVRGNKQM

-1398 KNDMLNRFYMEGY
+1398 KDDMLNRFYMEGY

-1427 SFKFPRAKILEIGA
+1427 SFKFPRAKVLEIGA
-1441 GTGGTSWSVLKSIND
+1441 GTGGTSWSVLNCIDNS
-1456 AYESYTYTDVSS
+1456 YESYTYTDVSS

-1475 EKFSDFAHKII
+1475 EKFSEFAHKMI

-1496 KEQGFKEQSYDI
+1496 KEQGFEEQSYDI
-1508 IIAALVLHATHDLE
+1508 VIAALVLHATHDLE
-1522 RTMRHARSLLKP
+1522 KTMRHARSLLKP

-1574 VTAIEWDRLL
+1574 ITAIEWDRLL
-1584 QNTGF
+1584 QDTGF

-1600 DEEKHCTALIMGQA
+1600 DEEKHCTALIMSQA

-1628 VAELPPPDDPIL
+1628 VAELPLPADPIL

-1650 KVIREIQK
+1650 KVVREIQK
-1658 LFPRKWARHVRVY
+1658 LLPKKWARHTRIY
-1671 KSIDEVNVS
+1671 KSIDEVDLSRVTA
-1680 GITPGLDVL
+1680 GVDIL

-1695 ESPFSHTITARCMTI
+1695 EPPFSHAMTAHRMTI
-1710 LQTLLMNAKNILW
+1710 IQTLLMNAKNLLW
-1723 VTGARECQ
+1723 VTGARESQ
-1731 SPRANLIHGIM
+1731 SPRASLIHGIM

-1761 TATPV
+1761 TETPA
-1766 ALARTSV
+1766 ALAKNSV

-1785 GGNSHREMLWSMEP
+1785 GGNSHREMLWFMEP
-1799 ELDIVRDRIIIPRVV
+1799 ELDIVRDQIIIPRVV
-1814 PDNELNELYNASK
+1814 PDVDLNELYNASK

-1834 DASKTPVDVVQ
+1834 DASKVPVNVVQ
-1845 KDGRLS
+1845 KGGKLS
-1851 LQVAVA
+1851 LQIA
-1857 ASNTGRVELLKV
+1857 AAADSDNEVEPIKV
-1869 HYSLRIPSM
+1869 HYSLRIPST
-1878 SGDELFIMA
+1878 SGHELFIIG
-1887 GRSGSSWVAAVTN
+1887 GRSKSSWVAAVTN
-1900 ANTSIARVHGTHVI
+1900 VNTSIARVDNAHAI
-1914 PIDEQDCSPERL
+1914 PIDEEDCSPEKL
-1926 SAIANYILSW
+1926 SAIANYVLSW
-1936 SISTVAGPHAS
+1936 SIAAVAAPNAS
-1947 VLLFEAHDSLA
+1947 VLLFEADDALT
-1958 ASVKAQLAAAGGK
+1958 ASVKAKLAAVGAK
-1971 AFFAST
+1971 PVLAST
-1977 RTHGTP
+1977 QTHGRP
-1983 ANGIKIHA
+1983 ANVIKIHA
-1991 LASKRSIQRVVP
+1991 LASQRAIQKLVP
-2003 HDVQLFI
+2003 RDVQIYI
-2010 DCSLDSS
+2010 DCSLGAS

-2022 LTQSMPSNCIS
+2022 LAESMPSNCIS
-2033 RQLDVQLVQEALRS
+2033 RQLSGDLVQEALRG
-2047 AHRESVELLKEAF
+2047 AHKQPAELLREAC
-2060 AFPGV
+2060 ASSDV
-2065 ESPAVPVVPAQT
+2065 EASAIPIIPAEQ
-2077 LAGRSFMSLKAQAY
+2077 LAGESSVSLIGRAY
-2091 VTDWTTQVIS
+2091 VTNWKTHVLS
-2101 TTVPPLSLEGLFRPD
+2101 TTVQPLNLEGLFRPD

-2143 MVITSRNPQVNTA
+2143 MVITSRCPQVDSA

-2166 TVKVLAMDLTNRES
+2166 TVKVIAMDLTNKES
-2180 VEKVVQQIR
+2180 VTKVVQEVR
-2189 ETMPPIAGVCNAAM
+2189 DTMPPIAGVCNAAM

-2214 VDQFNNTLAAKV
+2214 IDQFNNTLAAKV
-2226 IGSENLDSVFSS
+2226 IGSENLDSVFNNAA
-2238 TPLDFFILL
+2238 LDFFILL

-2261 YHAANLFMDSLVHQ
+2261 YHAANLFMTSLVHQ
-2275 RRARGLAASIVHIAY
+2275 RRARGLAASIIHIAY

-2320 TDVHHAFAEAV
+2320 TDVHHAFAQAV
-2331 KGGKPGSTS
+2331 KGGKPDSSS

-2352 REQIPLDQQPLW
+2352 REQIAADQQPLW

-2369 FAHFDQHAIHAQHE
+2369 FAHFDQHEIHAQHD
-2383 RGSTGSID
+2383 RGLMGSTENI
-2391 NVRALVEKAEKEEEA
+2391 RALVDKAEKEEDA
-2406 IDAVMAAFCAKLE
+2406 IHAVMAAFCAKLE
-2419 SILQLTA
+2419 SILQLTT
-2426 GCINVQRPITDLGI
+2426 GSINVQRPITDLGI

-2492 KKSTIEK
+2492 TTSTTEK
-2499 PAEATAPVRIPA
+2499 PAEPAAPVRVPA
-2511 PTPLAT
+2511 PSPLAP
-2517 SPHIAIESSHIAS
+2517 SPQIVSESSNVVSADRS
-2530 GDPTPGSTDQRG
+2530 PSPTNQPGSV
-2542 PILTPES
+2542 LMPES
-2549 DRSSFLTTPAAVD
+2549 DQRSNFPTAQVAAD
-2562 IDSVSVLTAAT
+2562 FDSESVLTSAT
-2573 SKQEESISSNSSYT
+2573 SKQDDSISSNSSYT
-2587 KDDTPELEDEY
+2587 KGETPEPDTQSERPV
-2598 ESSVGVAAEEADEM
+2598 SVADDKVEM
-2612 RVRPGII
+2612 RFRPEIL

-2632 FMSQHLENSAAYNM
+2632 FMSQHLENPSAYNM
-2646 AFRYKVKGPIGTA
+2646 AFRYKVKGPIGIA

-2665 SFTTHKHECLRM
+2665 SLTTRSHECLRM
-2677 CFYSHLEDGHPMQ
+2677 CFYSRLEDGQPMQ
-2690 GLMASSLCNFK
+2690 GLMASSLCELK
-2701 HTVHASEDD
+2701 HTVGASDAD
-2710 VAREMSRL
+2710 VDREMSRL
-2718 STCQWNLQY
+2718 STRKWDLEC
-2727 GHTMEVS
+2727 GHTVEVS
-2734 LLSRDSEDHDLI
+2734 LLSRGAEDHDMI

-2755 VIGLGVVLDD
+2755 VTGLSVVLAD
-2765 LNNAYNMKPVNKS
+2765 LDRAYNMKPLNKS
-2778 AGSYIEFSVKQL
+2778 AGSYLDFSMQQL
-2790 EQQARGDFDK
+2790 EQQTRGDFDE
-2800 QLSFWEAEFRT
+2800 QLSFWEAEFKT
-2811 IPQRLPRLPFAR
+2811 VPEELPRLPFANISDAR
-2823 IGSPSGV
+2823 G
-2830 AESVPDTYHQYRELN
+2830 AEPVPDTYHEYRELN
-2845 DTQFASLKATC
+2845 DGQFASLKATC
-2856 QKLRISPF
+2856 QRLRISPF

-2881 DDLCIGIVDA
+2881 DDICIGIVDA

-2912 LHVPPGKA
+2912 LGVPPGKTG
-2920 SFADVAQQTRRSALQ
+2920 FADVAQQTRKKALQ
-2935 ALEHSAVPFDMILDK
+2935 ALDHSAVPFDMILDK
-2950 IKAPRS
+2950 IKIPRS
-2956 SRSTPLFQAALN
+2956 SGRTPLFQVALN

-2973 IWELPLGRAKMT
+2973 IWEMPLGQAKMT
-2985 MADVKDA
+2985 MTDVKDA

-3017 SAYGAEACA
+3017 SAYSAEACS
-3026 TIMDAY
+3026 TVVDAY

-3038 FSNTPDLQINDCNI
+3038 FSSTPDLQIGNCSI
-3052 YGKPEID
+3052 YDESDIE
-3059 SSLSIGQGP
+3059 SSVSIGKGP
-3068 VIHFEWPATL
+3068 VITFGWPATL

-3085 VRLHHGDPAVTD
+3085 VHLHHADAAVTD
-3097 KTGTLT
+3097 HTGTLT
-3103 YSELLERVN
+3103 YSELMERVN
-3112 GVSDTLIRHGCKS
+3112 AVSDALIRRGCTS
-3125 GTRIAVL
+3125 GSHIAVL
-3132 CEPSIDTIVAMLAIL
+3132 CEPSIDTVVSMLAIL

-3161 TARHVAMIQSSKPS
+3161 TVRHVSMMQSSKPS
-3175 FVVNH
+3175 TIVNH
-3180 ASTDGQARECIG
+3180 SATEGRARDCID
-3192 KIEFPIR
+3192 KVEFPIR
-3199 RVVLDDVIEEEIRVT
+3199 RLDLDDVLVEEVRVT
-3214 VPCLASPDACSI
+3214 VPCVASPDTCSVI
-3226 VLFTSGSTGTP
+3226 LFTSGSTGTP
-3237 KGIMLSQANFAN
+3237 KGIMLSQANFVN

-3261 KETVLQQSST
+3261 KEVVLQQSST
-3271 GFDMSIV
+3271 GFDMSVI

-3290 VIAPFDIR
+3290 VIAPFEIR
-3298 RDPIEM
+3298 RDPMEM
-3304 VSLVCSEHISLSI
+3304 ASLIRSEHISLSI

-3325 WTRYGISSLK
+3325 WSRYGASSLK

-3344 MGGESV
+3344 MGGEPI

-3355 LELRRLGL
+3355 MELRRLGL
-3363 PNLRVTNCYGPTEI
+3363 ANLRVTNCYGPTEI
-3377 TAAASFQPI
+3377 TAAASFQTVSLA
-3386 DLGGQEDAHPDMVKY
+3386 DQEDVDPDMVKY
-3401 KVGKVLPN
+3401 TVGKVLPN
-3409 YTVSIL
+3409 YTVTIL
-3415 DARGSPQPV
+3415 DASGSPQPV
-3424 NHTGEVCIGGA
+3424 NYTGEICIGGA
-3435 GVALGYISASDDAA
+3435 GVALGYINASRDTA

-3457 GQRMYR
+3457 GQEMYR

-3482 EGDSQIKLR
+3482 DGDSQIKLR
-3491 GIRVDLQEV
+3491 GLRIDLQEV

-3513 NVVVSQRGDVLIA
+3513 TVVVSQRGDVLIA
-3526 HATVPPGEPEA
+3526 HATVSADKAED
-3537 TLITEDDLNR
+3537 TFVVTENDLTR
-3547 VLRRLDLP
+3547 VLRRLTLP
-3555 QYFIPARIVILS
+3555 QYFIPARVIILS

-3580 AIAALP
+3580 AIGALP
-3586 LPSCQSRA
+3586 LPPSQSMA

-3600 EKMTIEEGELRLLWE
+3600 EKMTVGEGELRLLWE
-3615 RVLPQVAPLTR
+3615 RVLPQAASSTR

-3647 AAMKDS
+3647 AAIRDS
-3653 MNVMMSTRKLYQA
+3653 MNVIVSTRKLYQA
-3666 STLREMARA
+3666 STLRDMARA
-3675 VDKQRRSQAEHDD
+3675 VDKQRRSRADDDAE
-3688 QREIDWAAE
+3688 REINWAAE

-3708 HEQSQSK
+3708 HERVDQK
-3715 QVVGAKS
+3715 HATGPKS
-3722 PVEKI
+3722 PMDNI

-3742 LKSLLESDKVSKI
+3742 LKSLLESDKVSKV
-3755 YCIAVLAD
+3755 YCIAVPAD
-3763 DQHLL
+3763 DQHSL
-3768 PENEKIESFNG
+3768 PEGGKVVCYTG
-3779 SLLSPTLGLDAT
+3779 SLLSPNLGLNAA
-3791 ERVRLEST
+3791 EREYLEST

-3816 ATLRIPNVIS
+3816 TTLRTPNVVS
-3826 THFLASMALPRSI
+3826 TQLLASMALPRSI

-3846 SRVVLL
+3846 NRVVLL
-3852 TGNTSPP
+3852 SGNTSPP
-3859 AASVSGFPPA
+3859 AASVSAFPPA

-3876 MMSKWTSEV
+3876 MMSKWASEV
-3885 FLENLVGHLLA
+3885 FLENLVGHLQA
-3896 SSPRHQQNPWTVSV
+3896 SSLRHQQNPWTVSV

-3919 HAPNS
+3919 NAPNS

-3958 IAELRQSVIQLG
+3958 VAELCQSVIQLG
-3970 SGQGKQESTNILFK
+3970 SRQNKQESTDIIFK
-3984 HHSGGI
+3984 HHSGGV

-4001 GKVYGITF
+4001 EKVYGVTF
-4009 DEVELDEWLRRA
+4009 AEVEMDEWLRRA

-4027 PLITAYLEAIQAN
+4027 PLITAYLEAIQGN
-4040 GAKMIFP
+4040 GTTMVFP